1 MINQLIDL
9 QQLICILDESEI
21 IQTKRYDI
29 NTLIHLIQHADFGF
43 AAIIEEAIGGGTL
56 LYEQS
61 GQSIN
66 TLKPDNASTPVTL
79 ALKPA
84 EITKYF
90 HRRCKSG
97 PASRG
102 G

>member
-1 MINQLIDL
+1 VITQLIDL
-9 QQLICILDESEI
+9 QQLICILDECNI

-29 NTLIHLIQHADFGF
+29 NTLINIIQHSYFGF
-43 AAIIEEAIGGGTL
+43 ATIIEEAIGGGTL
-56 LYEQS
+56 LYEKS

-66 TLKPDNASTPVTL
+66 TLKPDNASTLVTQ

-97 PASRG
+97 LALRG
-102 G
+102 D